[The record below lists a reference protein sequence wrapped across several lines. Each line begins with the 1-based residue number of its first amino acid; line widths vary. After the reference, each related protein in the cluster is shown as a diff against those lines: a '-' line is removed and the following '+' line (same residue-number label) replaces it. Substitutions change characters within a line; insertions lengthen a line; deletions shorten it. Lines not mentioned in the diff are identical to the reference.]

1 MELERTASSE
11 YPQLGVIAHERKQFD
26 EAEKWYRKALEIF
39 ERLKIEQNVAYEYDN
54 LGKIAH
60 ERKQFDEA
68 EK

>member
-1 MELERTASSE
+1 MEFERNAASD
-11 YPQLGVIAHERKQFD
+11 YHQLGVIAHERKQFD
-26 EAEKWYRKALEIF
+26 EAEKYHRKALEIF
-39 ERLKIEQNVAYEYDN
+39 ERLKLEQYVAGEYDN